1 MPSDSSIP
9 TAADTGHSLFDTEHG
24 QDLSSNATV
33 ARLLSGPGQETPKL
47 ISGQR
52 LMLSLEGY
60 CPTACLLSPQGEL
73 WLHKSIWIS
82 TEMTQLPLSAEE
94 PDQAHDTEA
103 QR

>member
-47 ISGQR
+47 ISGQT

-60 CPTACLLSPQGEL
+60 RPTACFALSTGRTL
-73 WLHKSIWIS
+73 A
-82 TEMTQLPLSAEE
+82 TQEHL
-94 PDQAHDTEA
+94 DFH
-103 QR
+103 